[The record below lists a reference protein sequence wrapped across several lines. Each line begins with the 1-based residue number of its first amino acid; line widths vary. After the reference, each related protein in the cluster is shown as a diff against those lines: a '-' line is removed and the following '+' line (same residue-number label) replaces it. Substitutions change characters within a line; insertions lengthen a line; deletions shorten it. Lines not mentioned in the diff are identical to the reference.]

1 MGPYKKINKITETQ
15 SLGRERETT
24 KNNWESKLS
33 QRVITNR
40 RRSLCTCPISHRRM
54 NNLTHTHTK
63 KKHVV
68 AKITRGSGF
77 GNRQKFELSATP
89 STQKKKKREKE
100 GGNKK
105 KKDTSRCTMTQKN
118 FSRLQESTTNA
129 DNSRRWIR
137 YATFSKN
144 KS

>member
-89 STQKKKKREKE
+89 STQKKKKGEGRWEQEKKRHIKMHHDAE
-100 GGNKK
+100 ELQQASGIN
-105 KKDTSRCTMTQKN
+105 DQRRQQSPMDQICNIFQK
-118 FSRLQESTTNA
+118 
-129 DNSRRWIR
+129 
-137 YATFSKN
+137 
-144 KS
+144 